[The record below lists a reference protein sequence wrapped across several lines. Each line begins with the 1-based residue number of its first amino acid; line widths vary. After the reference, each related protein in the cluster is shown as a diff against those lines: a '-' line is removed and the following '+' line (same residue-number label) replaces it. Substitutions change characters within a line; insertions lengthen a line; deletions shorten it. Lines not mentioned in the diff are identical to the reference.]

1 MVLKI
6 YWKISFSARYSIYC
20 HYYSKVYC
28 RISASV
34 PVDFSHY
41 QVYTGVTYI
50 DYQYQVLRLKTPT
63 TVP

>member
-41 QVYTGVTYI
+41 QVYRCDI
-50 DYQYQVLRLKTPT
+50 HRYQVLRLKTPT